1 MHLFRSSALSAA
13 VVLMGHLAVGQNAFQ
28 RTLNNDTMPNLLPD
42 GGFEQHERLYCA
54 WTQEAE
60 KFSKNMTW
68 WDSPTETTPD
78 LFDTGNEKTCW
89 SHPGKRTEGK
99 AHPHGGTSMVGI
111 KVWGRGNTP
120 TFWHEYV
127 QTELPQPLEAGKRYI
142 AEFWVMR
149 ASFCNEASNNIGLL
163 VTNTPVK
170 TRDCLPLYITPTINE
185 REVVKRTSWKKV
197 SGVFEAKGDEQYI
210 IIGNFYSDGR
220 TGHERQPEGERG
232 AYYFIDDV
240 NIRIAPAGMALSE
253 RPDESIPPP
262 PKQKVPDHT
271 STAEVDIHQVEPEV
285 GRIIRLEN
293 IFFDFDKSELK
304 AESEAEL
311 DRVIELLTD
320 YPHMRIE
327 ISAHTDGEGSDDYNL
342 KLSQARA
349 QSAVNYLIKKKVDA
363 ARLVAKGYGES
374 KPIAPN
380 TDDAGRAKNRRV
392 EFEVLER

>member
-1 MHLFRSSALSAA
+1 MHMFRSSALSAA
-13 VVLMGHLAVGQNAFQ
+13 LVLTGQVSIGQNAFQ

-99 AHPHGGTSMVGI
+99 AQPHSGTSMVGI

-127 QTELPQPLEAGKRYI
+127 QTELPQPLGAGKRYI

-253 RPDESIPPP
+253 KPDESIPPP

-304 AESEAEL
+304 PESEAEL

-327 ISAHTDGEGSDDYNL
+327 ISAHTDAEGSDDYNL

-380 TDDAGRAKNRRV
+380 TDDPGRAKNRRV